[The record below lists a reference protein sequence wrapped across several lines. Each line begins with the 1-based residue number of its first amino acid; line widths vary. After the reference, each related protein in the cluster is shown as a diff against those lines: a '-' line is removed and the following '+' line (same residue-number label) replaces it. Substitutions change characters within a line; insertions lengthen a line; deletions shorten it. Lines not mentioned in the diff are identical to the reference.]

1 MLATKNV
8 ELKALQIGDITIDT
22 PLLLAPMAGHS
33 NYALR
38 HLCRELGGCGLVC
51 TELISSNIVK
61 NSRARALQRFDWRP
75 SERPVAAQLFGV
87 EPAVVAEAAR
97 VVVDHGADIVD
108 INMGC
113 WVPKIAKKGGGAA
126 LLRDVKKATAVVA
139 AVVEAVSVPVT
150 VKVRSG
156 FEDGVVTAVPFA
168 RAAEDVG
175 AQAVAVHARF
185 AGQGHGGA
193 ADWDVIAAVKEA
205 TSEMP
210 IIGNGD
216 VRSGADA
223 LRMLEETGCDGVM
236 VGRAALG
243 RPWLFHHIEVFLAT
257 GVELPEP
264 SRAER
269 ARIALRHAQLTLE
282 TTVLPER
289 NAVLEMRGQIS
300 KYRLD
305 APGSRRV
312 RNRLV
317 RIESYAELESILNE
331 VAAAGDS
338 MSLDDVDSLWKSIVA
353 GHLTRDM
360 QTATSALRS
369 VKVKATA
376 LAVRERRWQY
386 HADSSS

>member
-1 MLATKNV
+1 MLAQTHST
-8 ELKALQIGDITIDT
+8 LKPLRIGDIVIDS
-22 PLLLAPMAGHS
+22 PLTLAPMAGHS

-38 HLCRELGGCGLVC
+38 SLCRELGGCGLVC

-61 NSRARALQRFDWRP
+61 NSRQWALQRFDWRA

-87 EPAVVAEAAR
+87 EPGIVAEAAR

-126 LLRDVKKATAVVA
+126 LLRDVKAAT
-139 AVVEAVSVPVT
+139 AVVEAVVKAVDVPVT

-156 FEDGVVTAVPFA
+156 FEDGLVTATPFA
-168 RAAEDVG
+168 VAAEAVG

-205 TSEMP
+205 VREMP

-216 VRSGADA
+216 VHSGADA
-223 LRMLEETGCDGVM
+223 RRMLDMTGCDAVM

-243 RPWLFHHIEVFLAT
+243 RPWLFQRIAAYLAT
-257 GVELPEP
+257 GLNPPEP

-269 ARIALRHAQLTLE
+269 ARIARRHAQLTLE
-282 TTVLPER
+282 TTHLPEHV
-289 NAVLEMRGQIS
+289 AVRELRGQIS
-300 KYRLD
+300 KYHLD
-305 APGSRRV
+305 APGSAQV

-317 RIESYAELESILNE
+317 RIDSYAELESILLEVSNE
-331 VAAAGDS
+331 S
-338 MSLDDVDSLWKSIVA
+338 DDEL
-353 GHLTRDM
+353 
-360 QTATSALRS
+360 
-369 VKVKATA
+369 
-376 LAVRERRWQY
+376 
-386 HADSSS
+386 

>member
-1 MLATKNV
+1 MFATA
-8 ELKALQIGDITIDT
+8 ETTLKPLEIGDISIDS
-22 PLLLAPMAGHS
+22 PLTLAPMAGHS

-38 HLCRELGGCGLVC
+38 QLCRELGGCGLVC

-61 NSRARALQRFDWRP
+61 HSRERARQRFDWRG
-75 SERPVAAQLFGV
+75 SESPVAVQLFGV
-87 EPAVVAEAAR
+87 EPQVVAEAAK

-126 LLRDVKKATAVVA
+126 LLRDVKAATVL
-139 AVVEAVSVPVT
+139 VEAVVKAVEVPVT

-168 RAAEDVG
+168 IAAEAVG

-193 ADWDVIAAVKEA
+193 ADWEVIAAVKEA
-205 TSEMP
+205 VREMP

-216 VRSGADA
+216 VHSGEDA
-223 LRMLEETGCDGVM
+223 RRMLTQTGCDAVM

-243 RPWLFHHIEVFLAT
+243 RPWIFRQITQYLDT
-257 GVELPEP
+257 GIELPEP

-282 TTVLPER
+282 STVLPER
-289 NAVLEMRGQIS
+289 VAVMEMRGQIS
-300 KYRLD
+300 KYKLD
-305 APGSRRV
+305 APGSLQV

-317 RIESYAELESILNE
+317 RIATYAELESILFE
-331 VAAAGDS
+331 VAA
-338 MSLDDVDSLWKSIVA
+338 
-353 GHLTRDM
+353 
-360 QTATSALRS
+360 
-369 VKVKATA
+369 
-376 LAVRERRWQY
+376 EE
-386 HADSSS
+386 